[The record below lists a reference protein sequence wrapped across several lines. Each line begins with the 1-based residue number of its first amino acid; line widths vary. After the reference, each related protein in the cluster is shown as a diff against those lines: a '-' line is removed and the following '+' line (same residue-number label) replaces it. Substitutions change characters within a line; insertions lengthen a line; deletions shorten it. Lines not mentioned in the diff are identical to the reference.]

1 MPLETRNIANFLTWF
16 SEQVEKDDNPKYGSS
31 DRAKAIRSDSSRGL
45 RTASDRLRK
54 GPKMVA
60 NPTLPCWHLATVKR
74 MAPVPTYTDDKDKKS
89 SGFLAEQSKWG
100 KFKDGVKKQFA
111 PEKSNQDD
119 ASE

>member
-1 MPLETRNIANFLTWF
+1 
-16 SEQVEKDDNPKYGSS
+16 
-31 DRAKAIRSDSSRGL
+31 
-45 RTASDRLRK
+45 
-54 GPKMVA
+54 
-60 NPTLPCWHLATVKR
+60 
-74 MAPVPTYTDDKDKKS
+74 MAPVPTYTDDKDKES